1 MKHTTDLLVDSPLS
15 ASFHEKPQQNLMA
28 LFDNEEIDSL
38 VEALSSGHRL
48 NGADAMHL
56 YQHSN
61 LMGLGELARKVGE
74 RKTGDQVYYNIN
86 RHVNP
91 TNICVYSCRFCS
103 YAKKPGDDG
112 AYAYSTEDI
121 VEKTREAA
129 AQGADEIHMVGGLHP
144 RWNLKHFLGI
154 IAAIK
159 EEAPQ
164 IHLKGFTAVEL
175 WWLAKK
181 ARLSLKETLIALKQA
196 GLDSLPGGGA
206 EIFHPDIR
214 QKITAK
220 MSADAWL
227 ETHKIAHDLG
237 MQSNA
242 TMLYGHVEKPEHR
255 VDHMLR
261 LRDLQDQTKGF
272 NAFIPLAFQPHDNQ
286 MGIKDFTLGTTDLR
300 TLAIARLIL
309 DNFRYIKA
317 YWIMLGKD
325 IAQIA
330 PYFGANDLDGTVTEE
345 KIAKAAGGRSGDAL
359 SSETL
364 HAMIAV
370 TGKIP
375 TRRDSIYHR
384 FAPSTS
390 TTKPPEIPA
399 FSELMKKISSS
410 ENGAVDHTEVRWWI
424 RKHGPRL
431 LSPDLWY
438 QTLKAA
444 QAVTHQACG
453 SDRYLRPYVH
463 AGDITDATPNDS
475 LIRIPHHKSWQ
486 KELSELAARGYRCL
500 MRWDRDLANSPSSQ
514 DFSGLHAL
522 RFTQI
527 PSESEFRFASEL
539 IRSSTEVT
547 LPLKVNKASLS
558 SQLLTDLSHLD
569 HLAGSLPQRLHLS
582 KLVVEVVFT
591 RPDEWMSTELIQCL
605 ALIRLAIT
613 SPRLGVSMT
622 NLPVMNSP
630 GKNTKTQHPQEKIL
644 GLCAMTSVSDFGFIA
659 ADLLDQQAT
668 DKIFSYAGLHWLSHG

>member
-1 MKHTTDLLVDSPLS
+1 MDPPSETSLGVPKQS
-15 ASFHEKPQQNLMA
+15 LMA
-28 LFDNEEIDSL
+28 LFDNEDIDSL
-38 VEALSSGHRL
+38 VAALSNGHRL
-48 NGADAMHL
+48 NAAEAMYL
-56 YQHSN
+56 YQHPN

-74 RKTGDQVYYNIN
+74 KKTGPQVYYNIN

-103 YAKKPGDDG
+103 YAKKPGDND
-112 AYAYSTEDI
+112 AYAYSTADI

-154 IAAIK
+154 ITAIK

-181 ARLSLKETLIALKQA
+181 ARLSLKDTLLALKQA

-214 QKITAK
+214 KQITAK
-220 MSADAWL
+220 MSAEAWL
-227 ETHKIAHDLG
+227 DTHKLAHELG

-261 LRDLQDQTKGF
+261 LRDLQDQTEGF

-300 TLAIARLIL
+300 TIAISRLIL

-359 SSETL
+359 SSDTL
-364 HAMIAV
+364 HAMIEV

-375 TRRDSIYHR
+375 TRRDSVYSR
-384 FAPSTS
+384 FTPASL
-390 TTKPPEIPA
+390 TTNPPEVPA
-399 FSELMKKISSS
+399 FSQLLKSISSNS
-410 ENGAVDHTEVRWWI
+410 TARPTEVQSWI
-424 RKHGPRL
+424 HGHGAKL

-444 QAVTHQACG
+444 HTVTHHACG
-453 SDRYLRPYVH
+453 ANRYLRTYIH
-463 AGDITDATPNDS
+463 ASDITDATPHDS
-475 LIRIPHHKSWQ
+475 LIRIPHDTSWQ
-486 KELSELAARGYRCL
+486 PKLAELSAGHRCL
-500 MRWDRDLANSPSSQ
+500 MTWDDDLAASSPSSQ

-522 RFTQI
+522 RFTQT
-527 PSESEFRFASEL
+527 PSESEFKLAGEL
-539 IRSSTEVT
+539 IRSGTEVT
-547 LPLKVNKASLS
+547 LPLAVSKASLG
-558 SQLLTDLSHLD
+558 SQLLASSLDLTS
-569 HLAGSLPQRLHLS
+569 SLPQSSQYLS
-582 KLVVEVVFT
+582 KLVIEVVFT
-591 RPDEWMSTELIQCL
+591 HPDEWMSTELIQLL

-613 SPRLGVSMT
+613 SPRLGVSMAD
-622 NLPVMNSP
+622 LPVMSSS
-630 GKNTKTQHPQEKIL
+630 GQNTKTQHPQEKIL
-644 GLCAMTSVSDFGFIA
+644 GLCAMTSVSDFGFMA

-668 DKIFSYAGLHWLSHG
+668 GKIFAGAGLHWLRR